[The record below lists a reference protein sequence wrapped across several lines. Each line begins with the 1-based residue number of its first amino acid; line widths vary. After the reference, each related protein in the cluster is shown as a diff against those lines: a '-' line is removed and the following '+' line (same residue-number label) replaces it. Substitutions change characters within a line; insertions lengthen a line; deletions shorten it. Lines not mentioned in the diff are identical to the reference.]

1 MRSTRSFH
9 SIALPQMIST
19 LTDDGID
26 MIADGDCRIYIRRID
41 RAERMTA
48 RDAERAA
55 VAAIVRDIFGEGAT
69 IGHSA
74 DGAPVLMIDVK
85 EASARISVSHGAGR
99 AVVAVR
105 DNGATGVDI
114 EAPRE
119 QLLRVESRI
128 RHAKDSRTLSPLE
141 LWTAKEATF
150 KAAEIASLTLPHIA
164 VTDDG
169 VAEIYPAKESGAWGK
184 RFRISYHTLDGA
196 LIALALPE

>member
-1 MRSTRSFH
+1 MS
-9 SIALPQMIST
+9 ST
-19 LTDDGID
+19 LTDSGID

-41 RAERMTA
+41 RAEGMSA

-55 VAAIVRDIFGEGAT
+55 VAAIVKCIFGDGAT
-69 IGHSA
+69 IGHNA
-74 DGAPVLMIDVK
+74 DGAPVLMIGGK
-85 EASARISVSHGAGR
+85 ETYVSISVSHGAGR

-105 DNGATGVDI
+105 GDGATGVDI

-119 QLLRVESRI
+119 QLLRVERRI
-128 RHAKDSRTLSPLE
+128 RHANDSRTLSPLE

-150 KAAEIASLTLPHIA
+150 KAAGIASLTLPHIA

-169 VAEIYPAKESGAWGK
+169 VAEIYPAGESGAWGK

-196 LIALALPE
+196 LIALALQE